1 MRSTGPGCC
10 IRTAFDSGERLR
22 PDHQEFVEGLRL
34 AAIAVIAAVVSA
46 TVVIGAGRAFLP
58 KPDPVAVAQAQLI
71 QTVSR

>member
-1 MRSTGPGCC
+1 M
-10 IRTAFDSGERLR
+10 R
-22 PDHQEFVEGLRL
+22 PDHQEFVDGLRL
-34 AAIAVIAAVVSA
+34 ATIAVIAAVVSA